1 MSRTSRPPS
10 FAADLTEKTAQDQEA
25 LREYRRQIADTAK
38 EEMRRLA
45 RELGETSTRYAAD
58 ELKRTA
64 SAIRADH
71 RSTAR
76 MLGMLWLRSALIGF
90 GVFMAI
96 WWGLW
101 AMGQW
106 HYRQIQE
113 NIELLL
119 HSEQRIEES
128 RQTLREVEQQIE
140 ERRQTLREL
149 TQE

>member
-1 MSRTSRPPS
+1 MSKTSRPPS
-10 FAADLTEKTAQDQEA
+10 IAADLSEKTAQDQEA

-38 EEMRRLA
+38 EEMSRLA

-76 MLGMLWLRSALIGF
+76 MLGMLWLRTALIGF

-96 WWGLW
+96 WSGLW
-101 AMGQW
+101 AMGRWQ
-106 HYRQIQE
+106 HRQFEE
-113 NIELLL
+113 NIQLIL
-119 HSEQRIEES
+119 HSEDRIEEN
-128 RQTLREVEQQIE
+128 RQTLREIEQQIE

>member
-1 MSRTSRPPS
+1 MSKTSRPPS
-10 FAADLTEKTAQDQEA
+10 IAADLSEKTAQDQEA

-38 EEMRRLA
+38 EEMSRLA

-76 MLGMLWLRSALIGF
+76 MLGMLWLRTALIGF

-96 WWGLW
+96 WSGLW
-101 AMGQW
+101 AMGRWQ
-106 HYRQIQE
+106 QNQ
-113 NIELLL
+113 
-119 HSEQRIEES
+119 IEEN
-128 RQTLREVEQQIE
+128 VELMLYLDEQIE
-140 ERRQTLREL
+140 ERSRTLGELRE
-149 TQE
+149 EME